1 MHSQILGTRI
11 KVIQLD
17 RHIEILLL
25 DNDCVIVPGLGGFMA
40 HHISASYSAE
50 SQMFIPPTRQLG
62 FNPQLQINDSLLAQ
76 SYIEAYDI
84 SYPEA
89 LRRIDDEVTELRQ
102 KIQNEG
108 CCELNDI
115 GILRLNEEGKIEF
128 EPCEAGILT
137 PWLYGLNTIEM
148 SPLAILGKPELKK
161 PAAAQSPII
170 SEEPKPIPQ
179 LTKHTVSDEDD
190 DSDRNDSDEECQ
202 EPHIT
207 IRIST
212 LKHIGTVAAAV
223 IALFVCAIPF
233 GKMVQP
239 ELSKSY
245 LDTGIL
251 YNILPEGVRTP
262 DSETPK
268 QLSFKDAKPVI
279 QDNTADATPTAADK
293 NPSVQSNAGTDV
305 TVEKKATEAANS
317 QASNLSGKGANAD
330 DNAAKVGK
338 DIEKPAS
345 THFFSIVLASR
356 VPKSN
361 AEDFVGKLKK
371 NGFDKAEVIVRNN
384 GAKVIYG
391 RFQTEAEAQKL
402 LRGMRTSAEAFA
414 DGWIMEF

>member
-1 MHSQILGTRI
+1 
-11 KVIQLD
+11 
-17 RHIEILLL
+17 
-25 DNDCVIVPGLGGFMA
+25 
-40 HHISASYSAE
+40 
-50 SQMFIPPTRQLG
+50 MFIPPTRQLG

-137 PWLYGLNTIEM
+137 PWLYGLNTIEI
-148 SPLAILGKPELKK
+148 SPLSALGKTDAKK
-161 PAAAQSPII
+161 PATAPSPII

-179 LTKHTVSDEDD
+179 LTKHAVSNEDNG
-190 DSDRNDSDEECQ
+190 SDRNDSDEEYQ

-239 ELSKSY
+239 EMSKSY

-251 YNILPEGVRTP
+251 YNILPEGVRSP

-268 QLSFKDAKPVI
+268 QLSFKDAKPATH
-279 QDNTADATPTAADK
+279 DNTADATPTAADK
-293 NPSVQSNAGTDV
+293 STSVQSKAGAEAT
-305 TVEKKATEAANS
+305 TERKATETGNS
-317 QASNLSGKGANAD
+317 QASSQSGKEANAD
-330 DNAAKVGK
+330 DKTAKTGK
-338 DIEKPAS
+338 DIEKPADS
-345 THFFSIVLASR
+345 HFFSIVLASR
-356 VPKSN
+356 VPRTN
-361 AEDFVGKLKK
+361 AEDFASKLKK
-371 NGFDKAEVIVRNN
+371 NGFDKAEVIARNN

-391 RFQTEAEAQKL
+391 RFQTEAEAQKF
-402 LRGMRTSAEAFA
+402 LRSMRASAEAFA
-414 DGWIMEF
+414 EGWIMEF